1 MNDVADSQID
11 STEDSL
17 EDDEQVAKQRL
28 QELKKARNQMLED
41 IPAPLGGAGSET
53 RVLAGGEIAEN
64 LSNPKATQSI
74 LNSEQAEGR
83 KEVTAATIGR
93 MLGLVTL
100 SEFKLVESKVDLI
113 STRMNGVLN
122 RMDKIIGILEAAPTG
137 SDLDRIDVQIG
148 ALKTILKD
156 ALTEFQGSKVE
167 QSEERVADARIL
179 SNDE

>member
-1 MNDVADSQID
+1 MADSQID

-17 EDDEQVAKQRL
+17 EDDEQGAKQRL
-28 QELKKARNQMLED
+28 EELKKARNQMLDD
-41 IPAPLGGAGSET
+41 IPTPLGGAGAET
-53 RVLAGGEIAEN
+53 RVLAGGEVAEN
-64 LSNPKATQSI
+64 LTNPKAMQSI
-74 LNSEQAEGR
+74 LNSEHTEGR

-100 SEFKLVESKVDLI
+100 SEFKLVESKVDLV
-113 STRMNGVLN
+113 STRMNGVLT
-122 RMDKIIGILEAAPTG
+122 RMDKILGILEAAPTG

-148 ALKTILKD
+148 ALKTMLKD

-167 QSEERVADARIL
+167 RSEERVADARIL

>member
-1 MNDVADSQID
+1 MADSQVD

-17 EDDEQVAKQRL
+17 EGEEQGAKQRL

-41 IPAPLGGAGSET
+41 IPAPLGGAGAET
-53 RVLAGGEIAEN
+53 RVLAAGEVAEN
-64 LSNPKATQSI
+64 LTNPRAMQSI
-74 LNSEQAEGR
+74 LNTENSDGR

-100 SEFKLVESKVDLI
+100 SEFKLVESKIDLV
-113 STRMNGVLN
+113 STRMNGVLT
-122 RMDKIIGILEAAPTG
+122 RMDKMLGILESAPTG

-148 ALKTILKD
+148 ALKTMLKE
-156 ALTEFQGSKVE
+156 ALTEFQSSRIE
-167 QSEERVADARIL
+167 QSAERVADARIL